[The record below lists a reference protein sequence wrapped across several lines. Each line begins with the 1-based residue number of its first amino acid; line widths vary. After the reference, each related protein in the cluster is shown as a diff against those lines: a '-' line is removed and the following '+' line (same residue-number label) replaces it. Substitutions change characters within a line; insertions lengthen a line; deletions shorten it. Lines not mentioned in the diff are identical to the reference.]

1 MSKGYWVVK
10 ANIEDSEEYSKYI
23 EKATLVVDNFNGNFL
38 IRGGEQTDK
47 ENKGFERTVVVE
59 FCSYKEALDCYE
71 SAEYQTALNHVKSSA
86 NRIFT
91 VVEGI

>member
-10 ANIEDSEEYSKYI
+10 ANIEDPEEYSKYI
-23 EKATLVVDNFNGNFL
+23 EKATLAVDSFNGNFL
-38 IRGGEQTDK
+38 IRGGNQIDK
-47 ENKGFERTVVVE
+47 ENKGFQRTVVVE
-59 FCSYKEALDCYE
+59 FSSYKKALDCYE
-71 SAEYQTALNHVKSSA
+71 SMEYQTALNYVEKSA

>member
-1 MSKGYWVVK
+1 M
-10 ANIEDSEEYSKYI
+10 I
-23 EKATLVVDNFNGNFL
+23 VDNFNGNFL

-59 FCSYKEALDCYE
+59 FSSYKKALDCYE
-71 SAEYQTALNHVKSSA
+71 SVVYQTALNHVKSSA

>member
-10 ANIEDSEEYSKYI
+10 ANIEDPEEYSKYI
-23 EKATLVVDNFNGNFL
+23 EKATSVVANFNGNFL

-47 ENKGFERTVVVE
+47 ENKGFDRTVVVE
-59 FCSYKEALDCYE
+59 FSSYKEALDCYE

>member
-1 MSKGYWVVK
+1 MVK
-10 ANIEDSEEYSKYI
+10 ANIEDHDEYSKYI
-23 EKATLVVDNFNGNFL
+23 KKATMVVNNFNGNFL

-59 FCSYKEALDCYE
+59 FNSYKEALDCYE

>member
-10 ANIEDSEEYSKYI
+10 ANIEDPEEYSKYI
-23 EKATLVVDNFNGNFL
+23 EKATLVVDSFNGNFL
-38 IRGGEQTDK
+38 IRGGNQIDK
-47 ENKGFERTVVVE
+47 ENKGYQRTVVVE
-59 FCSYKEALDCYE
+59 FSSYKKALDCYE
-71 SAEYQTALNHVKSSA
+71 SMEYQTALNYVEKSA

>member
-10 ANIEDSEEYSKYI
+10 ANIEDPDEYSKYI
-23 EKATLVVDNFNGNFL
+23 KKATLVVNNFNGNFL
-38 IRGGEQTDK
+38 IRGGEQTYK
-47 ENKGFERTVVVE
+47 ENKGLDRTVLVV
-59 FCSYKEALDCYE
+59 FSSYKEALDCYE

>member
-10 ANIEDSEEYSKYI
+10 ANIEDPEEYFKYI
-23 EKATLVVDNFNGNFL
+23 EKATLVVDKFKGNFL
-38 IRGGEQTDK
+38 IRGGDQTDK
-47 ENKGFERTVVVE
+47 ENKGFDRTVVVE
-59 FCSYKEALDCYE
+59 FSSYKEALDCYE
-71 SAEYQTALNHVKSSA
+71 SAEYQAALNHVKNSA

>member
-10 ANIEDSEEYSKYI
+10 ANIEDLKEYSKYI
-23 EKATLVVDNFNGNFL
+23 EKATSVVANFNGNFL

-47 ENKGFERTVVVE
+47 ENKGFDRTVVVE
-59 FCSYKEALDCYE
+59 FSSYKEALDCYE

>member
-10 ANIEDSEEYSKYI
+10 ANIEDPDEYSKYI
-23 EKATLVVDNFNGNFL
+23 KKATMVVNNFNGNFL

-47 ENKGFERTVVVE
+47 ENKGFDRTVVVE
-59 FCSYKEALDCYE
+59 FCSYKVALDCYE
-71 SAEYQTALNHVKSSA
+71 SVEYQTALNHVKSSA

>member
-10 ANIEDSEEYSKYI
+10 ANIEDPDEYSKYI
-23 EKATLVVDNFNGNFL
+23 KKATLVVNNFNGNFL

-47 ENKGFERTVVVE
+47 ENKGFDRTVVVE
-59 FCSYKEALDCYE
+59 FSSYEEALNCYE
-71 SAEYQTALNHVKSSA
+71 SAEYQTALDHVESSA

>member
-10 ANIEDSEEYSKYI
+10 ANIEDPEEYSKYI
-23 EKATLVVDNFNGNFL
+23 EKATLIVANFNGNFL

-47 ENKGFERTVVVE
+47 ENKGFDRTVVVE
-59 FCSYKEALDCYE
+59 FSSYKEALDCYE